1 MNTEFNDLINKANKI
16 YHENFDDTTYFG
28 RCIFLSWYCEKAS
41 CKFCFRSTT
50 KHKITF
56 AKNAKRSVA
65 SILTDAYLGKKLG
78 FKIEFLTGGYG
89 IFEFDEIVDI
99 AKKVSEIYNEKIW
112 VNLGVLS
119 KEEML
124 KLKPY
129 VEGICASIETIE
141 ENLHNEICPEKPIKP
156 YEDMLKIAEE
166 LGFKKSIT
174 IVIGL
179 EEKKEDIKILFDFI
193 KKHKLYQITF
203 YALKPVNGTPYTKS
217 PTIEYYSWWISNTR
231 INFPKLK
238 IIAGLTPK
246 TPQYTKTILDAGANA
261 ITKFPVLK
269 KFNTSDTKLI
279 EQQIKNANRKLIGSL
294 TKLPKFDI
302 DKDLEEFDFSV
313 ELKKTMKEKIMQ
325 YINKF
330 NVE

>member
-1 MNTEFNDLINKANKI
+1 MDDKLQELIFKANKV
-16 YHENFDDTTYFG
+16 YNENFNNETYFG
-28 RCIFLSWYCEKAS
+28 RCIFLSWYCDKGS
-41 CKFCFRSTT
+41 CDFCFRSTI
-50 KHKITF
+50 KHKIKHS
-56 AKNAKRSVA
+56 KNAKRSVA

-99 AKKVSEIYNEKIW
+99 TKKVSEIYNEKIW
-112 VNLGVLS
+112 INLGVLS
-119 KEEML
+119 KEEMI

-129 VEGICASIETIE
+129 IKGICASIETIE
-141 ENLHNEICPEKPIKP
+141 EELHNKICPEKPIKP
-156 YEDMLKIAEE
+156 YEEMLDIANS
-166 LGFKKSIT
+166 LKLKKSIT

-179 EEKKEDIKILFDFI
+179 NEKKEDINLLFDFI
-193 KKHKLYQITF
+193 KKHKLDQITF
-203 YALKPVNGTPYTKS
+203 YALKPIKETPYTKS
-217 PTIEYYSWWISNTR
+217 PSIEYYSWWIANTR

-246 TPQYTKTILDAGANA
+246 TPEYTKIILKAGANA

-269 KFNTSDTKLI
+269 KFNTKDTKLI
-279 EQQIKNANRKLIGSL
+279 EDQIKEANRNMTSNL

-302 DKDLEEFDFSV
+302 DKDLEKFDFNT
-313 ELKKTMKEKIMQ
+313 ELKKNMKEKIMQ

-330 NVE
+330 EK